1 MFPCSKVFHLNG
13 KPTFNVPEGK
23 QIDIGRQL
31 EKIVKAQRF
40 TFKET
45 CLLPPVRTNGDRN
58 FEYRILQTLDPHG
71 EHYAICFS
79 YFEADNTLEIYSE
92 IPAERV
98 LPIATYIVENYLN
111 VHLGETIST
120 SYHHIDT
127 TVKRNPIEELVAG
140 TRDHPL
146 NVRLVDVDPSAG
158 KSLRAALKDPGGR
171 PPKTHGSA
179 KVMTQ
184 AEMAI
189 AFGSP
194 CNENMVNGW
203 EARAAG
209 KKRGANPPNTLYNG
223 ERIIY
228 SAELRLNPTPDNQK
242 RLTALISEFQSRHRI
257 KEAIGEKAR
266 HFKSPETLA
275 KASGQVASA
284 IRERNQLKYEK

>member
-13 KPTFNVPEGK
+13 KPTFNVPEDK
-23 QIDIGRQL
+23 QVAFGRQL

-71 EHYAICFS
+71 EHYAIRFS

-120 SYHHIDT
+120 SYHHIEAPDREGLAD
-127 TVKRNPIEELVAG
+127 KLAAKLREQPIDA
-140 TRDHPL
+140 
-146 NVRLVDVDPSAG
+146 RLVDVAPSAG
-158 KSLRAALKDPGGR
+158 KDLRAALKDPGGR
-171 PPKTHGSA
+171 PPKTHGGA

-184 AEMAI
+184 AEMAA

-194 CNENMVNGW
+194 CNESMVANW

-209 KKRGANPPNTLYNG
+209 KKRGANPPDALYND

-228 SAELRLNPTPDNQK
+228 SAELRLNPTPDNTK
-242 RLTALISEFQSRHRI
+242 RLSALIAEFQSRHRI

-266 HFKSPETLA
+266 HMKSPETLA
-275 KASGQVASA
+275 KASGQVAAA
-284 IRERNQLKYEK
+284 IRERSQLKYEK